1 MTQALIDIFA
11 VILTFMVLS
20 RIIGDNPLFRVA
32 QYLFVGISLGL
43 AFVVAYHQVLRPAA
57 GALIG
62 GRPGAVALY
71 GVPLLLGLLLLPRI
85 TRRQEW
91 SWLANVPLALVFG
104 VGAALAVGGAIAG
117 TLAPQ
122 ILDTA
127 NRPVS
132 GGPAQ
137 VAGLIVLALGTIITL
152 SAFYYTVPRERG
164 AGRLVALTALV
175 GHWLLMI
182 AFGFFFADALR
193 SYLTALTERLSFLL
207 DWFRNLLSLLG

>member
-20 RIIGDNPLFRVA
+20 RIVGDNPLFRVA
-32 QYLFVGISLGL
+32 QYLFVGVSLGL

-57 GALIG
+57 GALVG
-62 GRPGAVALY
+62 GRAGAVTLY

-91 SWLANVPLALVFG
+91 SWLANVPLALIFG

-122 ILDTA
+122 ILDIA
-127 NRPVS
+127 NRP
-132 GGPAQ
+132 
-137 VAGLIVLALGTIITL
+137 
-152 SAFYYTVPRERG
+152 
-164 AGRLVALTALV
+164 
-175 GHWLLMI
+175 
-182 AFGFFFADALR
+182 
-193 SYLTALTERLSFLL
+193 
-207 DWFRNLLSLLG
+207 

>member
-1 MTQALIDIFA
+1 MTQGLIDIFA

-20 RIIGDNPLFRVA
+20 RIVGDNPLFRVA
-32 QYLFVGISLGL
+32 QYLFVGVSLGL
-43 AFVVAYHQVLRPAA
+43 AFVVAYHQVLRPAV
-57 GALIG
+57 G
-62 GRPGAVALY
+62 GLVNGEPQATAIY
-71 GVPLLLGLLLLPRI
+71 GVPLVLGLLLLPRI

-104 VGAALAVGGAIAG
+104 VGAALAAGGAIAG
-117 TLAPQ
+117 TLLPQ

-127 NRPVS
+127 RPLS

-137 VAGLIVLALGTIITL
+137 VAGVIVLALGTVVTM

-164 AGRLVALTALV
+164 MGRLVEMASLL

-207 DWFRNLLSLLG
+207 DWFRNLFNLVG